1 MESTRDKQIAP
12 VTFKSKAYANIL
24 MFGDVA
30 TKMLEMMKFGSSI
43 PGAID
48 TDDVPAALQNLER
61 ALASVPES
69 VDDSDEDQPAVSL
82 HTRAMPLLELL
93 RATIADETF
102 VRWE

>member
-1 MESTRDKQIAP
+1 MKP

-30 TKMLEMMKFGSSI
+30 AKMLEMMKFGSSI

-48 TDDVPAALQNLER
+48 TEDVAAALQNLER
-61 ALASVPES
+61 ALAGVPQQGEAA
-69 VDDSDEDQPAVSL
+69 DDADEDRPTVNL

-93 RATIADETF
+93 RAAIADETF

>member
-1 MESTRDKQIAP
+1 MAP

-30 TKMLEMMKFGSSI
+30 AEMLEMMKFGSSI

-48 TDDVPAALQNLER
+48 TDDVPVALQNLER
-61 ALASVPES
+61 ALASVPQQAEAA
-69 VDDSDEDQPAVSL
+69 DDVDEDQPAVSL

-93 RATIADETF
+93 RAAVADETF